1 MFASS
6 SSAARAIICAPQL
19 TQKITSRRRNG
30 RKMSTKINGFM
41 TLRSEPDA
49 PARSVTS
56 DDVSSWPEIERQL
69 VKACAIFAG
78 DSSVNGR
85 MQAAGQLG
93 PHTTH
98 DAVSEMSV
106 VEVFTTAYEGVWKI
120 AARFWTCTIDCWVR
134 SFPLTFIFILKSNA
148 RTYLTLPHLYS
159 RNAHSRK
166 HGVSRA
172 RVREI
177 CGVTTEITQIQFARH
192 GGVRRSRIVA
202 HERRVRDDER
212 GVERSRESG
221 DADEGALMEF
231 KRTTRC

>member
-1 MFASS
+1 
-6 SSAARAIICAPQL
+6 
-19 TQKITSRRRNG
+19 
-30 RKMSTKINGFM
+30 M

-106 VEVFTTAYEGVWKI
+106 VEVFTTAYEGSLEDCSTILDVHYRLLGAFVSFRLSFLFLNQTRVLTSHYLIDTAETLIQGNTELVEHVYEKF
-120 AARFWTCTIDCWVR
+120 AALPPRLR
-134 SFPLTFIFILKSNA
+134 KSSLRATAACAEAGLLHTREEYEMMNA
-148 RTYLTLPHLYS
+148 VLS
-159 RNAHSRK
+159 E
-166 HGVSRA
+166 V
-172 RVREI
+172 V
-177 CGVTTEITQIQFARH
+177 
-192 GGVRRSRIVA
+192 
-202 HERRVRDDER
+202 
-212 GVERSRESG
+212 ESG
-221 DADEGALMEF
+221 DADEGVLMEF
-231 KRTTRC
+231 EKNNAMLKAMDDMLEAMLKNVSDW

>member
-1 MFASS
+1 MGTKRKNMFASS

-19 TQKITSRRRNG
+19 TKKITSRRRNG

-106 VEVFTTAYEGVWKI
+106 VEVFTTAYEGSLED
-120 AARFWTCTIDCWVR
+120 CSTILDVHYR
-134 SFPLTFIFILKSNA
+134 LLGAFVSF
-148 RTYLTLPHLYS
+148 
-159 RNAHSRK
+159 
-166 HGVSRA
+166 
-172 RVREI
+172 E
-177 CGVTTEITQIQFARH
+177 
-192 GGVRRSRIVA
+192 
-202 HERRVRDDER
+202 
-212 GVERSRESG
+212 
-221 DADEGALMEF
+221 
-231 KRTTRC
+231 

>member
-1 MFASS
+1 
-6 SSAARAIICAPQL
+6 
-19 TQKITSRRRNG
+19 
-30 RKMSTKINGFM
+30 M

-106 VEVFTTAYEGVWKI
+106 VEVFTTAYEGSLEDCSTILDVHYRLLGAFVSFRLSFLFLNQTRVLTSHYLIDTAETLIQRNTELVEHVYEKF
-120 AARFWTCTIDCWVR
+120 AALPPRLR
-134 SFPLTFIFILKSNA
+134 KSSLRATAACAEAGLLHTREEYEMMNA
-148 RTYLTLPHLYS
+148 VLS
-159 RNAHSRK
+159 E
-166 HGVSRA
+166 V
-172 RVREI
+172 V
-177 CGVTTEITQIQFARH
+177 
-192 GGVRRSRIVA
+192 
-202 HERRVRDDER
+202 
-212 GVERSRESG
+212 ESG
-221 DADEGALMEF
+221 DADEGVLMEF
-231 KRTTRC
+231 EKNNAMLKAMDDMLEAMLKNVSDW